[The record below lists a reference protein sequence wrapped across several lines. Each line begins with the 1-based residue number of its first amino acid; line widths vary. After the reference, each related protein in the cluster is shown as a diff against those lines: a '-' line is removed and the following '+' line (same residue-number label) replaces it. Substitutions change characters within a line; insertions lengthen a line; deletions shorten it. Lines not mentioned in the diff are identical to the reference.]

1 VRLIGDSN
9 DCIFSNYF
17 CGFGAGGCTGRF
29 YCYYLGLIVMIELE
43 PIVFLFV
50 IVAPFVM
57 AYILWDALE
66 DRRK

>member
-1 VRLIGDSN
+1 VRLIGDSDGYDFDN
-9 DCIFSNYF
+9 F
-17 CGFGAGGCTGRF
+17 CGFGFYRCSGRS
-29 YCYYLGLIVMIELE
+29 YCYYLGLIVMIEIE

>member
-1 VRLIGDSN
+1 M
-9 DCIFSNYF
+9 
-17 CGFGAGGCTGRF
+17 CGRSGTGSDGFDYR
-29 YCYYLGLIVMIELE
+29 IINMIAIE

-66 DRRK
+66 DRRNNRK